1 YDDLAQQFEVK
12 NQWGTGWGNGGYGV
26 MTYDFFLHYQAGPL
40 MTLEPD
46 ATPIPTAQS
55 IQDVYQT
62 AFGRNAMAWEVDTW
76 VENFKNGWTL
86 SSMLDAF
93 EHNPQFDDA
102 IVALFQETYGR
113 TPTQSELIAWEKNIR
128 TGGWTIPQVKTAFCG
143 NL

>member
-1 YDDLAQQFEVK
+1 
-12 NQWGTGWGNGGYGV
+12 
-26 MTYDFFLHYQAGPL
+26 
-40 MTLEPD
+40 
-46 ATPIPTAQS
+46 
-55 IQDVYQT
+55 
-62 AFGRNAMAWEVDTW
+62 

-102 IVALFQETYGR
+102 IVAVFQETYGR

-143 NL
+143 NLPQNGQAVYNVYQDVIGRPPTASEMTTWRANIASHGWTIPMMRNSFAFSAACGSAIDDVVLSALDRHA